1 MVTVD
6 FGSGGG
12 GMEKGGQ
19 MAIIFEVG
27 RTKWLTTWE
36 DEGGTQDDAR
46 LQVWAAQ
53 PLCGLPFLV

>member
-1 MVTVD
+1 
-6 FGSGGG
+6 
-12 GMEKGGQ
+12 MEKGGQ

-36 DEGGTQDDAR
+36 DEGGMQDDAR

-53 PLCGLPFLV
+53 LFCGLPFLV